1 MKPFAEQQQAD
12 QYCQQR
18 RSPAGDRIDDG
29 ELAAPVGDR
38 ERDEVDQ
45 FEECRGECQQPAC
58 PWEPGAPRQE
68 PGHRD
73 WRQRDDRPPG
83 QRPGR
88 QRQGVLRC
96 FEQRIPGGVED
107 GRKENERQDRQRHER
122 SLGC

>member
-45 FEECRGECQQPAC
+45 FEEGRAERQQPAC
-58 PWEPGAPRQE
+58 QWQPGTAGQKPGDRDRRQ
-68 PGHRD
+68 
-73 WRQRDDRPPG
+73 
-83 QRPGR
+83 
-88 QRQGVLRC
+88 
-96 FEQRIPGGVED
+96 
-107 GRKENERQDRQRHER
+107 
-122 SLGC
+122 